1 MSLFK
6 KMVLISDEEYRQ
18 LKNSKSNMNLL
29 TQGKAD
35 TNELVNAYSDMK
47 DALENDSLPE
57 DVKADKYTKSLNH
70 FDTFKQK
77 VEHRRLFP
85 ENQFQ
90 TKSDVVNKDAL
101 DDYGDMNGRIH
112 QQIMDTV
119 PKTYQK
125 QASLLLNHINK
136 HSNIIRW
143 NDKGE
148 VVHNGNVLPQSNIVD
163 LVTDLVRNR
172 VKSQALPYKDHF
184 IQILHE
190 INTPSEWMKNR
201 KRSNSNLPKLDRKS
215 VKKEVFDP
223 SNWISKGSIQ
233 ISNKRCILFVSK

>member
-1 MSLFK
+1 
-6 KMVLISDEEYRQ
+6 
-18 LKNSKSNMNLL
+18 
-29 TQGKAD
+29 
-35 TNELVNAYSDMK
+35 
-47 DALENDSLPE
+47 
-57 DVKADKYTKSLNH
+57 
-70 FDTFKQK
+70 
-77 VEHRRLFP
+77 
-85 ENQFQ
+85 
-90 TKSDVVNKDAL
+90 
-101 DDYGDMNGRIH
+101 
-112 QQIMDTV
+112 MDTV

-148 VVHNGNVLPQSNIVD
+148 VVHNGIVLPQSNIVD

-223 SNWISKGSIQ
+223 SNCISKGSIQ
-233 ISNKRCILFVSK
+233 ISNKRCILFVSE